1 MHFEDHNVFSTTAHV
16 WHKAELLFF
25 APRQQAVLVWPKE
38 MFIVIPFEG
47 PCYPPVLH
55 LTEVA
60 IRVRVNG

>member
-1 MHFEDHNVFSTTAHV
+1 MYFCLFLYSHV
-16 WHKAELLFF
+16 RRKAAFF
-25 APRQQAVLVWPKE
+25 APGQQAVLAWAEV